1 MAVSFGTINSNSFV
15 NSSVSLEDKKYN
27 ITTNASA
34 TTQVRLIAP
43 KDYDPADSY
52 YVNGSL
58 RQLKQVDGNPIAHGW
73 VTGAPLVFN
82 LGEDGISMYM
92 DINDVG
98 GGQLSQLQFTIK

>member
-1 MAVSFGTINSNSFV
+1 MAVTFGTVSSNAFV
-15 NSSVSLEDKKYN
+15 NSSVSLQDKIYN

-43 KDYDPADSY
+43 KDYDPADTY
-52 YVNGSL
+52 NVNGSL
-58 RQLKQVDGNPIAHGW
+58 RTLYKTDGTAVEHGW

-82 LGEDGISMYM
+82 LGEDGTSMYM

-98 GGQLSQLQFTIK
+98 GGN